1 MKMDDYED
9 KKSVFNAGV
18 AQVERIDSIR
28 RAIISSRFNPL
39 GLNEETGT
47 FNYEVIIS
55 SCDILLNEAW
65 AKLSP
70 KEKTLGENTRKLIR
84 RFLEINPPIKKTSS
98 GLRINNESYKKLLE
112 LLNYYEQ
119 IIQIFLDAHNLGN
132 PSLDEDDGL

>member
-1 MKMDDYED
+1 MSEDYDD
-9 KKSVFNAGV
+9 KKSLFNAGI
-18 AQVERIDSIR
+18 AQTERIDSIR

-39 GLNEETGT
+39 SLNEDTGT

-70 KEKTLGENTRKLIR
+70 KEKILGENTRKLIR
-84 RFLEINPPIKKTSS
+84 RFLEVNPPLKKTSA
-98 GLRINNESYKKLLE
+98 GIRINNENYKKLLE

-119 IIQIFLDAHNLGN
+119 LTQTFLDAHNLGN
-132 PSLDEDDGL
+132 PNLEEDDDEI